1 MAERA
6 GATAGDL
13 LSGGTAHAEG
23 GMIRLELYACGRI
36 LRVRLS
42 PAWRWWAACC
52 GGTVLIEA
60 GPLALSWTRNRV
72 WWVRP

>member
-1 MAERA
+1 
-6 GATAGDL
+6 
-13 LSGGTAHAEG
+13 
-23 GMIRLELYACGRI
+23 MIILELYAFGRI